1 MRRRF
6 LAAAAAATMLLAGGC
21 GDGEPDDGLT
31 EITVGAIP
39 IIDVAP
45 LHLGIDQGFFEEQGL
60 DVTVQNTNGG
70 AQAVPGVVSGDFD
83 LAFGNVTSL
92 IVALDQGLPLRSVA
106 NGVAT
111 TGQQGEDFGAV
122 VVPED
127 SDVTDVSELGDA
139 TIAVNNLENIGDTSV
154 RDSIREAGGDPSGVE
169 FLELDFP
176 DMPAALDQGEIDA
189 AWVVEPFLSSALD
202 AGATELASNFADVHD
217 ELTIAVYFTSEQVL
231 QEAPET
237 VEAFATAMDASL
249 AHADDNPDEV
259 RRIIGDYTEIDPDLI
274 ENMRLPAFPPEPNTE
289 SVRVLADLMEED
301 GLVDDTPDLDELFVE
316 QP

>member
-1 MRRRF
+1 MRRRS
-6 LAAAAAATMLLAGGC
+6 LAAAAAATTLLAGGC
-21 GDGEPDDGLT
+21 GDGETDDGLT

-45 LHLGIDQGFFEEQGL
+45 LHLGIDQDFFEEHGL
-60 DVTVQNTNGG
+60 DVTVQNTSGG

-92 IVALDQGLPLRSVA
+92 IVALDQGLPMRSVA

-122 VVPED
+122 VVPEG

-154 RDSIREAGGDPSGVE
+154 RNSIREAGGDPSGVQ

-189 AWVVEPFLSSALD
+189 AWVVEPFLGAALD
-202 AGATELASNFADVHD
+202 GGAAEVASNFADVHD
-217 ELTIAVYFTSEQVL
+217 ELTIAVYFTSEQTL
-231 QEAPET
+231 QEDPET
-237 VEAFATAMDASL
+237 VQAFGDAMAASL
-249 AHADDNPDEV
+249 AYADDHPDEV
-259 RRIIGDYTEIDPDLI
+259 RRIIGDYTEIDADLI
-274 ENMRLPAFPPEPNTE
+274 DTMRLPAFPPEPHTE
-289 SVRVLADLMEED
+289 SVQVVADLMEAD
-301 GLVDDTPDLDELFVE
+301 GLVEDTPDLGELFSE